1 MLKVGVVGCGG
12 VGLKHSMAYQSH
24 PEAELVCVC
33 DMVKE
38 KAETRAKEL
47 GVKAYL
53 SVKDMLTAE
62 KDLDVVGVITADHLH
77 FEPTMEA
84 LEAGKH
90 VLVEKPLS
98 LYINEAKQMVKKAQ
112 EKNVQL
118 AIDYN
123 RRYSQVYLKAK
134 EYAENG
140 TIGNIAYVM
149 MKLSQ
154 GGPASSKKGKYY
166 LLFELQSHSI
176 DLMQHFGGDIIEVS
190 AHMATPRADQAN
202 PGEDVVYTSIAIS
215 MKFAAER
222 VGTLMASWDSSFN
235 HPIEFLEVC
244 GSNGYMRADNIVE
257 SVSFY
262 PHKDQTIS
270 VWKPNIFD
278 TGALTFDKIFENR
291 VHAFIDDMVA
301 GREPA
306 PTGMD
311 GLKALKVIEAA
322 IKSFEEKRVVK
333 IQEV

>member
-12 VGLKHSMAYQSH
+12 VGLRHSQAYQSH
-24 PEAELVCVC
+24 PEAELICVC

-38 KAETRAKEL
+38 KAEARAREL
-47 GVKAYL
+47 GVKAYF
-53 SVKDMLTAE
+53 SVKEMLAAE
-62 KDLDVVGVITADHLH
+62 EDLDVVGVITADHLH
-77 FEPTMEA
+77 FIPTMEA

-98 LYINEAKQMVKKAQ
+98 LDIREAEQMVEKAR

-123 RRYSQVYLKAK
+123 RRFSKTYLEARK
-134 EYAENG
+134 YIENG
-140 TIGNIAYVM
+140 TVGDIAYII
-149 MKLSQ
+149 MKLAQ
-154 GGPASSKKGKYY
+154 GGPASSGKGKYY
-166 LLFELQSHSI
+166 LLFELQTHSI
-176 DLMQHFGGDIIEVS
+176 DLMQHFGGDIVEVS
-190 AHMATPRADQAN
+190 AHTAAPRADQARQD
-202 PGEDVVYTSIAIS
+202 EDIVYTSIAIS
-215 MKFAAER
+215 MKFATEC
-222 VGTLMASWDSSFN
+222 VGTLMASWDSSFT

-244 GSNGYMRADNIVE
+244 GKNGYMRVDNIVE
-257 SVSFY
+257 GISFY
-262 PHKDQTIS
+262 PHGDQTIK

-311 GLKALKVIEAA
+311 GLKALQVVEAV
-322 IKSFEEKRVVK
+322 IKSFEEKRAVK
-333 IQEV
+333 V